1 MKLRLH
7 NYWRSSASHR
17 VRIALGLKNLPYEYL
32 PVHLVKDGGEQRT
45 EAHRARNPM
54 GQVPA
59 LEIVEDDGTVRFL
72 SQSVAI
78 IEYLEDRFPTPPI
91 LPGDPFLRAQARALA
106 EIVNSGIQPF
116 QNLTTTR
123 KIKELGGDDQVWA
136 QGFIG
141 DGLRA
146 FARLAAT
153 TAGRFSVGDQPSI
166 ADVYLVPQ
174 LHGARRFGVVLD
186 DLSLLTRI
194 EKACEELPGFTAA
207 EPSRQ
212 PDATP

>member
-32 PVHLVKDGGEQRT
+32 PVHLVKDGGEQKT

-54 GQVPA
+54 AQVPA

-78 IEYLEDRFPTPPI
+78 IEYLEDRFPAPPI
-91 LPGDPFLRAQARALA
+91 LPRDPFLRAQSRALA

-123 KIKELGGDDQVWA
+123 KIKEIGGDDQVWA
-136 QGFIG
+136 KGFIG

-146 FARLAAT
+146 FARLAA
-153 TAGRFSVGDQPSI
+153 R
-166 ADVYLVPQ
+166 
-174 LHGARRFGVVLD
+174 
-186 DLSLLTRI
+186 
-194 EKACEELPGFTAA
+194 
-207 EPSRQ
+207 
-212 PDATP
+212 

>member
-32 PVHLVKDGGEQRT
+32 PVHLVRDGGEQT
-45 EAHRARNPM
+45 SAAHRERNPM

-59 LEIVEDDGTVRFL
+59 LEVVEDDGTVRYL

-78 IEYLEDRFPTPPI
+78 IEYLEDRWPTPPI
-91 LPGDPFLRAQARALA
+91 LPGDPFLRAQSRALA

-123 KIKELGGDDQVWA
+123 KIKEIGGDDQVWA

-166 ADVYLVPQ
+166 ADLYLVPQ
-174 LHGARRFGVVLD
+174 LHGARRFGVLLD
-186 DLSLLTRI
+186 DVPLLTRI
-194 EKACEELPGFTAA
+194 EKACEELPGFAAA